1 MSKEEDDDTALV
13 QNLLTGHFGEFG
25 EVTFPERNSE
35 QEQKA
40 LRALARMLYAS
51 AHRAADPLD
60 RSLQIMLA
68 ELFNPSGHIVRA
80 SDDQDYFLGMAAAER
95 KIEFKLRTNRREVPP
110 LRHEVVWAWMQGRV
124 DEGIRVKRVKDLA
137 MQNFELSAETIRR
150 IWLQWGIQKR
160 ARRAM
165 AKAGLP

>member
-1 MSKEEDDDTALV
+1 MTTRLWFKICLPVILASSERLHSLNATASRNRKHSGLSRECSM
-13 QNLLTGHFGEFG
+13 QARIERPIRLTA
-25 EVTFPERNSE
+25 VAN
-35 QEQKA
+35 
-40 LRALARMLYAS
+40 YV
-51 AHRAADPLD
+51 
-60 RSLQIMLA
+60 A
-68 ELFNPSGHIVRA
+68 ELFNPSCHIVRA

-137 MQNFELSAETIRR
+137 MQNFGLSAETIRR